1 MFNINEIRKRNPKG
15 GKFDPSLFVVMRN
28 VIRCSYI
35 ERGVIECPMSG
46 ECHVRN
52 CSSLNPMLIVVGT
65 ILLLLI
71 MIPSQPVLAIPLQC
85 CVLSGETANI
95 NFIVFGLIQ
104 LAIEENI
111 LNITPMRLGGSV

>member
-15 GKFDPSLFVVMRN
+15 RKFDPSFFVVMRN

-35 ERGVIECPMSG
+35 ERDVIECPMSG
-46 ECHVRN
+46 ECHVRS
-52 CSSLNPMLIVVGT
+52 CSSLNPMLIVVET

-71 MIPSQPVLAIPLQC
+71 MIPSQPVLAIPPQC